1 MTAMEEKPEQTEAA
15 EVVLE
20 LHEKHKDILAP
31 VLQRINECTLRHD
44 GDGIFFLHQSLITMA
59 DAIREMLA
67 KGTIMPVPGPGAG
80 STAGMQ

>member
-1 MTAMEEKPEQTEAA
+1 MENFQSKEAA

-31 VLQRINECTLRHD
+31 VLQRINECTLAHD
-44 GDGIFFLHQSLITMA
+44 GDSIFFLHESLVTMV

-67 KGTIMPVPGPGAG
+67 KGSIMPMGGPGAG